1 MLDFRFSARET
12 EYRDRVKAFL
22 ASHVAPA
29 DAAYHHE
36 VASGDRWAPVAML
49 EPLKA
54 KAQAAGR
61 EVIRV
66 SFGRTTTAAEVDA
79 FVAAWRQM
87 ARTTRRA
94 A

>member
-1 MLDFRFSARET
+1 M
-12 EYRDRVKAFL
+12 KP
-22 ASHVAPA
+22 SHVL
-29 DAAYHHE
+29 AAMGWDE
-36 VASGDRWAPVAML
+36 
-49 EPLKA
+49 
-54 KAQAAGR
+54 AAGR